1 MLLAP
6 SIHDLFS
13 LLFPFFFPSFHPSTA
28 PSLFSSHPCR
38 DRHPTVIRPSARTL
52 PTSVHGRYRIIPIF
66 PSSFLSGQ
74 KRKKKKLQTT
84 SQDVLPGW
92 YHPCAKALLFA
103 LTRLLLF
110 LHTNLPNCVFY
121 FLCPKILVAQRELT
135 HTILLHPSYFGAQL
149 EDYLRQKLYEDVE
162 GTCSGKHGY
171 IISVI
176 TITDIG
182 EGKIIPSTGQA
193 KFKTRYT
200 AIVMKPFKGEV
211 VDAKVVNVNKMGF
224 FAMVGP
230 LQVFVSCHLTHSDMK
245 FDPSVSPPCY
255 RSNDEI
261 IQKDTKVRIQI
272 VGCRV
277 EANDMFAIG
286 TIKKDYLGQIRDE

>member
-1 MLLAP
+1 MEGCYGASTLFYALPPAYVEPRVETRWRPRASLRKLTPRGFSYHFRCTRVMLLAP

-171 IISVI
+171 VFSFHSLHRSDADMEARYIISVI

-211 VDAKVVNVNKMGF
+211 VDAKVVNVNK
-224 FAMVGP
+224 AS
-230 LQVFVSCHLTHSDMK
+230 LL
-245 FDPSVSPPCY
+245 
-255 RSNDEI
+255 
-261 IQKDTKVRIQI
+261 
-272 VGCRV
+272 
-277 EANDMFAIG
+277 
-286 TIKKDYLGQIRDE
+286 